1 MLERAT
7 KQKLKEHVRAPI
19 REGHLL
25 DLFLSSS
32 PGVTAVVLP
41 KLADHAVVLA
51 KFPCSFSRPVQVYRE
66 RYGITSAQDGHNCI
80 GS

>member
-1 MLERAT
+1 MFELAT
-7 KQKLKEHVRAPI
+7 KYQLKGHVRAPT

-25 DLFLSSS
+25 DLFLPSS

-51 KFPCSFSRPVQVYRE
+51 KLPCSFS
-66 RYGITSAQDGHNCI
+66 
-80 GS
+80 